1 MRSQTIA
8 TCLPALLCL
17 TCLLALCGQSWADC
31 DADCLDSFTRCKAGC
46 TGVNRAQCAADCLT
60 QSESCAA
67 LCNPS
72 AQPAVPHGELL
83 DRPPQQGGAA
93 APAPPKTTEE
103 AYQDALTRAAKTDTC
118 ASFCGGRARRCV
130 DGCGEGQGGGCA
142 AECSSDAQVCQAV
155 CYARQQRERREQRQ
169 AGPKKK

>member
-1 MRSQTIA
+1 MKLRHWAI
-8 TCLPALLCL
+8 CLSAFL
-17 TCLLALCGQSWADC
+17 LLALCGPAWADC
-31 DADCLDSFTRCKAGC
+31 DADCLTSFTQCKEAC
-46 TGVNRAQCAADCLT
+46 TGVNRAKCAADCLA

-72 AQPAVPHGELL
+72 AQTTPSRDELL
-83 DRPPQQGGAA
+83 DRPPQQGKATQQP
-93 APAPPKTTEE
+93 PAPPKTTEE
-103 AYQDALTRAAKTDTC
+103 AYQEALTRAAKTDTC

-130 DGCGEGQGGGCA
+130 DGCGEGQGGDCA
-142 AECSSDAQVCQAV
+142 STCSNDAQVCQAV